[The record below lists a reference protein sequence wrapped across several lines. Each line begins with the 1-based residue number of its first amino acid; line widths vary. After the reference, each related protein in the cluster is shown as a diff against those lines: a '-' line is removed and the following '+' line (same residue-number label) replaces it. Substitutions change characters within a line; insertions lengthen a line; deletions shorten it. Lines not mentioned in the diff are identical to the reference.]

1 MRIYISGPITGITPA
16 HAQASFLRA
25 VEILQAKGISSINP
39 EESLRN
45 VVLEHDEYLRINL
58 AMLRL
63 CDGILLL
70 PDYEQSRGALM
81 ELGMAMALD
90 KEIYL
95 LEGDEIVN
103 YGY

>member
-1 MRIYISGPITGITPA
+1 M
-16 HAQASFLRA
+16 LRP
-25 VEILQAKGISSINP
+25 VFCGRRKFYKKKGISSINP

-45 VVLEHDEYLRINL
+45 VILEHDEYLRINL

-70 PDYEQSRGALM
+70 PGYEQSRGALM
-81 ELGMAMALD
+81 ELGMAMALN

-95 LEGDEIVN
+95 LDGDEIAN
-103 YGY
+103 YKY

>member
-1 MRIYISGPITGITPA
+1 MRIYISGPITDIPPA
-16 HAQASFLRA
+16 HAQASFLQA
-25 VEILQAKGISSINP
+25 AEILQKKGISSINP

-45 VVLEHDEYLRINL
+45 VILEHDEYLRINL

-70 PDYEQSRGALM
+70 PGYEQSRGALM

-95 LEGDEIVN
+95 LEGDEVTN
-103 YGY
+103 YKY

>member
-1 MRIYISGPITGITPA
+1 MRIYISGPITDVAPA

-25 VEILQAKGISSINP
+25 AEILQKKGISSINP

-45 VVLEHDEYLRINL
+45 VILEHDEYLRINL

-70 PDYEQSRGALM
+70 PGYEQSRGALM

-95 LEGDEIVN
+95 LDGDEIAN
-103 YGY
+103 YKY

>member
-1 MRIYISGPITGITPA
+1 MRIYISGPITDIPPA
-16 HAQASFLRA
+16 HAQANFLRA
-25 VEILQAKGISSINP
+25 AEILQKKGISSINP

-45 VVLEHDEYLRINL
+45 VILDHDEYLRINL

-70 PDYEQSRGALM
+70 PGYEQSRGALM

-95 LEGDEIVN
+95 LEGDEVTN
-103 YGY
+103 YKY

>member
-1 MRIYISGPITGITPA
+1 MRIYISGPITGINPA
-16 HAQASFLRA
+16 HAQTSFLRA
-25 VEILQAKGISSINP
+25 AEILQAKGISSINP